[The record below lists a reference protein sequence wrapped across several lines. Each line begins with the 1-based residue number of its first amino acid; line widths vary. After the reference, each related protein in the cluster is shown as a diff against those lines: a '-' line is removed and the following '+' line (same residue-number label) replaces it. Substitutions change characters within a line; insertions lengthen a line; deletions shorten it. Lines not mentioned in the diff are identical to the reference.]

1 MNKKSSKKTSVNV
14 ADGFTKVKA
23 YDNSDSSMKKAVLS
37 IRPSN
42 LTDATLRSL
51 FKEYGVTIPK
61 ETKNFWQ
68 KKECLNELFS
78 LLFPNP
84 SDKKKTKNIKLH
96 LKEEEKNIIMSLS
109 GEDVFSNGFR
119 QLLLLHYA
127 MQQRNLSQVKKNAT
141 DYYNRHIL
149 RLPEESI
156 HTSSCYDIKV
166 PQVTK
171 MTSDT
176 GLKVHG
182 NKKWF
187 LNAFKEI
194 LQSLPASVDTFVES
208 CMGSGVVALE
218 ACNQGCFRRIITNDL
233 YWHKANYLR
242 AFFFAS
248 DALKAACLSLE
259 PNQATYDEANK
270 VIEKY
275 RNSSTDEIL
284 PDVAAKYLFIN
295 YCNKSRGGLN
305 KKNILEGN
313 EGAIEKYMKYLDCLW
328 NFQRFDK
335 KVIIHN
341 EDALDIIKRYNRKKH
356 LLFVDPPYP
365 KTKGYET
372 DFSIEDFENIAK
384 ATINF
389 NGYFIF
395 CCRITD
401 KHEKVYSHKDTYGIE
416 DLRIKHIIDSS
427 FSDNGLYYHDYL
439 FNKGGVAIER
449 VITNFPFAGCYH
461 YDTEEPWQGE

>member
-1 MNKKSSKKTSVNV
+1 MNKKTSKKTSVNV
-14 ADGFTKVKA
+14 AVGLAKA
-23 YDNSDSSMKKAVLS
+23 YSYSGSSMKKAILS
-37 IRPSN
+37 IRPSD
-42 LTDATLRSL
+42 LEDTTLRSL
-51 FKEYGVTIPK
+51 FKEYKIVIPR
-61 ETKNFWQ
+61 EIQNLRQ
-68 KKECLNELFS
+68 KKEYFDELS
-78 LLFPNP
+78 TLLFPKP
-84 SDKKKTKNIKLH
+84 SDRKETNKVKLH
-96 LKEEEKNIIMSLS
+96 LTDDERTIIQKLS
-109 GEDVFSNGFR
+109 GKAVFSTAFR
-119 QLLLLHYA
+119 RLLLLHYA
-127 MQQRNLSQVKKNAT
+127 MQQQYNLSQVKKSAT

-149 RLPEESI
+149 RLPKESI

-166 PQVTK
+166 PHVPK
-171 MTSDT
+171 MTRDT

-187 LNAFKEI
+187 LEAFKEI

-218 ACNQGCFRRIITNDL
+218 ACKQGCFRRIITNDI

-242 AFFFAS
+242 AFFFES

-259 PNQATYDEANK
+259 PNQATYEEANK

-275 RNSSTDEIL
+275 RNSSTDDIL

-295 YCNKSRGGLN
+295 YCRKSRGGLN
-305 KKNILEGN
+305 ENNLIKYDKN
-313 EGAIEKYMKYLDCLW
+313 AMEKYRTYLDCLW
-328 NFQRFDK
+328 NFQRFGK

-401 KHEKVYSHKDTYGIE
+401 KHEKVYSHKDTYGTK
-416 DLRIKHIIDSS
+416 DLRIKHIIDNS

-449 VITNFPFAGCYH
+449 VITNFPFTGCYH
-461 YDTEEPWQGE
+461 YDTGQPWQGE

>member
-1 MNKKSSKKTSVNV
+1 MNKKISKKTSVNV
-14 ADGFTKVKA
+14 AVGLVKA
-23 YDNSDSSMKKAVLS
+23 YSKSGSSMKKAVLS
-37 IRPSN
+37 IGPSA
-42 LTDATLRSL
+42 LEDTTLRNL
-51 FKEYGVTIPK
+51 FKKYKIVIPR
-61 ETKNFWQ
+61 EIQNLRQ
-68 KKECLNELFS
+68 KKEYFDELS
-78 LLFPNP
+78 TLLFPNP
-84 SDKKKTKNIKLH
+84 SDRSNTEKVSLH
-96 LKEEEKNIIMSLS
+96 LREEEKNTIMSLS
-109 GEDVFSNGFR
+109 GEDVFSSAFR
-119 QLLLLHYA
+119 RLLLLHYA
-127 MQQRNLSQVKKNAT
+127 MQQQQNIKQVEQNIAG
-141 DYYNRHIL
+141 YYN
-149 RLPEESI
+149 
-156 HTSSCYDIKV
+156 KV
-166 PQVTK
+166 VIPQACMPKASGIT
-171 MTSDT
+171 TDT
-176 GLKVHG
+176 GLYVLG

-187 LNAFKEI
+187 LGEFREI
-194 LQSLPASVDTFVES
+194 LKAVPDSVKTFVEPF
-208 CMGSGVVALE
+208 MGSGIVALE
-218 ACNQGCFRRIITNDL
+218 ACNRGCFRRIITNDI
-233 YWHKANYLR
+233 YWHKVNYLR
-242 AFFFAS
+242 AFFFRS
-248 DALKAACLSLE
+248 DALKAACLSLK
-259 PNQATYDEANK
+259 PDQATYDEANK

-328 NFQRFDK
+328 NFQCLAK

-372 DFSIEDFENIAK
+372 DFSIEDFENIVK
-384 ATINF
+384 ATIDF
-389 NGYFIF
+389 NGHFIF

-401 KHEKVYSHKDTYGIE
+401 KHEKVYSHNGAYGIE

-439 FNKGGVAIER
+439 FNKSGVAIER
-449 VITNFPFAGCYH
+449 VITNFPFTGCYL

>member
-1 MNKKSSKKTSVNV
+1 MNKKTSKKTSVNV
-14 ADGFTKVKA
+14 AVGLAKA
-23 YDNSDSSMKKAVLS
+23 YSYSGSSMKKAVLS
-37 IRPSN
+37 IRPSA
-42 LTDATLRSL
+42 LEDTTLRSL
-51 FKEYGVTIPK
+51 FKEYKIVIPR
-61 ETKNFWQ
+61 EIQNLRQ
-68 KKECLNELFS
+68 KKEYFDELS
-78 LLFPNP
+78 TLLFPTP
-84 SDKKKTKNIKLH
+84 SDRSNTEKVSLH
-96 LKEEEKNIIMSLS
+96 LREEEKNTIMSLS
-109 GEDVFSNGFR
+109 GKDVFSTGFR

-127 MQQRNLSQVKKNAT
+127 MQQQKNIKQVEQNIV
-141 DYYNRHIL
+141 DYYNNVVI
-149 RLPEESI
+149 PQAC
-156 HTSSCYDIKV
+156 TPKSSGS
-166 PQVTK
+166 T
-171 MTSDT
+171 TDT
-176 GLKVHG
+176 GLYVLG

-187 LNAFKEI
+187 LGEFREI
-194 LQSLPASVDTFVES
+194 LKAVPDSVKTFVEPF
-208 CMGSGVVALE
+208 MGSGIVALK
-218 ACNQGCFRRIITNDL
+218 AYNRGCFRRIITNDI
-233 YWHKANYLR
+233 YWHKVNYLR
-242 AFFFAS
+242 AFFFES
-248 DALKAACLSLE
+248 DALKAACLSLK
-259 PNQATYDEANK
+259 PDQATYDEANK
-270 VIEKY
+270 VIKKY

-305 KKNILEGN
+305 ENNLIEYDKN
-313 EGAIEKYMKYLDCLW
+313 AIEKYRTYLDCLW

-335 KVIIHN
+335 KVIIRN

-356 LLFVDPPYP
+356 LLFVDPPYS